1 MTGIP
6 LSKARTHSSDLISHA
21 LALENRAAKIFQ
33 HSRWLNDLSLP
44 LLLMLAASLANRPA
58 NAQQS
63 AELNEVILTA
73 QNQFG
78 TVSQLIIR
86 DGILYLLEDGCNL
99 TQIRQLSDADIA
111 AIQALSLLTV
121 EEVGL
126 HLQLVS
132 YAPMGG
138 ADLSEFCVSSDPVS
152 SFITSIRQ
160 DDSESSNFAGLLA
173 GGLGLLLGLAGGGG
187 GGIDTLIGGDGD
199 DIFVM
204 ELADGLRAADFVSD
218 FTDDKDKLA
227 LTLSQ
232 ADKNTLN
239 AVTDDA
245 AKFTKLLEL
254 AMLRLEAGD
263 SSNDATKNDVHV
275 IYTGGTNDETVMVLD
290 ELLDGGALTDL
301 TIADFQII

>member
-6 LSKARTHSSDLISHA
+6 LSKARTHSSDLISHVP
-21 LALENRAAKIFQ
+21 ALENRAAKIFQ

-44 LLLMLAASLANRPA
+44 LLFMLAASLANQPV

-86 DGILYLLEDGCNL
+86 DGILCLLEDGCNL

-173 GGLGLLLGLAGGGG
+173 GGLGLLLGLA
-187 GGIDTLIGGDGD
+187 
-199 DIFVM
+199 
-204 ELADGLRAADFVSD
+204 
-218 FTDDKDKLA
+218 
-227 LTLSQ
+227 
-232 ADKNTLN
+232 
-239 AVTDDA
+239 
-245 AKFTKLLEL
+245 
-254 AMLRLEAGD
+254 
-263 SSNDATKNDVHV
+263 
-275 IYTGGTNDETVMVLD
+275 
-290 ELLDGGALTDL
+290 
-301 TIADFQII
+301 